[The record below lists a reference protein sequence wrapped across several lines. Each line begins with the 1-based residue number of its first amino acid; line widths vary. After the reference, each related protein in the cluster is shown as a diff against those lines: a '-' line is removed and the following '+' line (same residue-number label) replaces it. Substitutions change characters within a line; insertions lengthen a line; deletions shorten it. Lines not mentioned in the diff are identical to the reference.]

1 MVADAQKF
9 TVIMEQDE
17 RGIYSVYCPAVK
29 CSSQG
34 HDRAEAMAMIAEA
47 IQLVLEVYDE
57 RKESNPALTPL
68 PIAETPEL
76 ISDEIREILEFR
88 VEYELPMTLEVIQVV
103 VPLPVAV

>member
-1 MVADAQKF
+1 MEDAQKF

-17 RGIYSVYCPAVK
+17 RGIYSVHCPAVK

-47 IQLVLEVYDE
+47 IQLMLEVYDE
-57 RKESNPALTPL
+57 RKECNPALTPL

-76 ISDEIREILEFR
+76 ISDEIRGILEFR
-88 VEYELPMTLEVIQVV
+88 VEYELPMTLEVIQVL